1 MSRVRS
7 IVYLAALVAGTTLAA
22 GCASSPTSPEF
33 GGGSKTTTATPTVT
47 TGTTTQN
54 TTDTTHTCGKE
65 AQGSENRC

>member
-33 GGGSKTTTATPTVT
+33 GGGSTRTTATPTVT
-47 TGTTTQN
+47 TGTTQN
-54 TTDTTHTCGKE
+54 TTDTTRTCGKE